1 MYNQSSVGKET
12 TMKIELSEF
21 FSNEGKQETMTVVSD
36 LERFESKLGSFLIT
50 EKAPFELHLE
60 NQEGKNLL
68 INGETDVTVNTVCDR
83 CLTDVP
89 TSIHITIDETLDLE
103 TMGVTEDEEDGP
115 AWLEDSNLD
124 LDKLVYDEILVNWPT
139 KVLCREDCKGICSK
153 CGKNL
158 NLGTCSCDRSV
169 PDPRM
174 AAIQDIF
181 NQFKEV

>member
-1 MYNQSSVGKET
+1 
-12 TMKIELSEF
+12 MKIELNEF
-21 FSNEGKQETMTVVSD
+21 FSTIGKEERISVNTD
-36 LERFESKLGSFLIT
+36 LELFESKLGSFQIT
-50 EKAPFELHLE
+50 EKAPFELHLL
-60 NQEGKNLL
+60 NQEGKTLL
-68 INGETDVTVNTVCDR
+68 VDGETDVTVNTVCDR

-89 TSIHITIDETLDLE
+89 TSIHITIDEALDLE

-115 AWLEDSNLD
+115 AWLEGSELD
-124 LDKLVYDEILVNWPT
+124 LDKMVYDEILVNWPT
-139 KVLCREDCKGICSK
+139 KVLCRENCKGICSV